1 MSTLHRSAFT
11 RPALLAALDPA
22 LLRAF
27 LAPHAAFF
35 AARGVPLDPA
45 PDADALAA
53 VFMEPGP
60 DTPPGLVEA
69 LHCIKELSA
78 PATADALIAEAARL
92 GLTLPPA
99 ATLPEIA
106 MRLWLADP
114 AAVITLH
121 AKHSMLRVRSF
132 EYYSSV
138 GDDPEPPRPA
148 ADTLA
153 ALARDL
159 DHWLTQKGRG
169 AGARVYAHP
178 RRGEIWFL
186 VRRGDL
192 PRREIAIEAGTR
204 RAMAFRPEKTDVVVY
219 NQLTN
224 ELGVNAPSHALRD
237 LYRTLFGYHFFGCYG
252 QFGGAA
258 KYSLEPLR
266 DHGPRSLQT
275 VDVPGI
281 EHIRLGEL
289 QYTVSGIVPALHTV
303 KADDVFACLTGGPGG
318 IHPGWALKKAT
329 FRIRFTGQPRARS
342 LTLKP
347 PNVALYTRDS
357 DATVA
362 EQWLL
367 RRAFIQPPRHYDA
380 RQPEFRFAVP

>member
-1 MSTLHRSAFT
+1 MARLQRARPLTVSIPMSTLHRSAFT

-35 AARGVPLDPA
+35 AARGVALDPA
-45 PDADALAA
+45 PDPAALVG

-99 ATLPEIA
+99 ATQPEIA

-153 ALARDL
+153 ARSPSRPAPAAPWPSARKKPTSSSTTSLPTNSASTRPRTPYATSTARSSFVQWLEGRPVDGGRDGGRQVAFEEGGHLCGFAEARL
-159 DHWLTQKGRG
+159 D
-169 AGARVYAHP
+169 
-178 RRGEIWFL
+178 E
-186 VRRGDL
+186 
-192 PRREIAIEAGTR
+192 
-204 RAMAFRPEKTDVVVY
+204 
-219 NQLTN
+219 
-224 ELGVNAPSHALRD
+224 
-237 LYRTLFGYHFFGCYG
+237 
-252 QFGGAA
+252 
-258 KYSLEPLR
+258 
-266 DHGPRSLQT
+266 
-275 VDVPGI
+275 
-281 EHIRLGEL
+281 
-289 QYTVSGIVPALHTV
+289 GIVRVV
-303 KADDVFACLTGGPGG
+303 K
-318 IHPGWALKKAT
+318 
-329 FRIRFTGQPRARS
+329 RRFFHA
-342 LTLKP
+342 
-347 PNVALYTRDS
+347 
-357 DATVA
+357 
-362 EQWLL
+362 
-367 RRAFIQPPRHYDA
+367 
-380 RQPEFRFAVP
+380 

>member
-1 MSTLHRSAFT
+1 
-11 RPALLAALDPA
+11 
-22 LLRAF
+22 
-27 LAPHAAFF
+27 
-35 AARGVPLDPA
+35 
-45 PDADALAA
+45 
-53 VFMEPGP
+53 
-60 DTPPGLVEA
+60 
-69 LHCIKELSA
+69 
-78 PATADALIAEAARL
+78 
-92 GLTLPPA
+92 
-99 ATLPEIA
+99 
-106 MRLWLADP
+106 
-114 AAVITLH
+114 
-121 AKHSMLRVRSF
+121 
-132 EYYSSV
+132 
-138 GDDPEPPRPA
+138 
-148 ADTLA
+148 
-153 ALARDL
+153 
-159 DHWLTQKGRG
+159 
-169 AGARVYAHP
+169 
-178 RRGEIWFL
+178 
-186 VRRGDL
+186 
-192 PRREIAIEAGTR
+192 
-204 RAMAFRPEKTDVVVY
+204 MAFRPEKTDVVVY

-258 KYSLEPLR
+258 KYTLEPLR

-303 KADDVFACLTGGPGG
+303 KADDVFACLAGRPGG

-329 FRIRFTGQPRARS
+329 FRIRFTGQPRARP

-367 RRAFIQPPRHYDA
+367 RRAFIQPPDRDHIQRRLPFDTVLKSISSRERRITADERIPAKAPRA
-380 RQPEFRFAVP
+380 RSPQIFRLPSGSARAMNSARLFSVEKKRFRWRVPSYHRAMEGFFR